1 MKLKADRMPVVV
13 RLVAV
18 VMFAALITVQVLEL
32 NYYSAAPS
40 AWPVAK

>member
-1 MKLKADRMPVVV
+1 MFSSKVGGWLAV
-13 RLVAV
+13 VAV
-18 VMFAALITVQVLEL
+18 VLFAALITVQVLEL